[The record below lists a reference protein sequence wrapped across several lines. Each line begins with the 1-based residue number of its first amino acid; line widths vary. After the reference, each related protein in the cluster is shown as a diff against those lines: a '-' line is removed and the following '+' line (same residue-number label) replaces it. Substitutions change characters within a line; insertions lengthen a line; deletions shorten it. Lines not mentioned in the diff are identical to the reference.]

1 MLERMKV
8 CSFLIRE
15 RERERYDFGEE
26 EEVSRVRFGDFDP
39 VQLN

>member
-8 CSFLIRE
+8 WNFVI